1 MWCQIDVI
9 RVLHVTQWR
18 RESRPGSRG
27 ADAKIGGRKFE
38 PFLLRFQKPSIRE
51 ILARQLFGHLDRPQ
65 PQAYVDKNK
74 DKDRISG
81 EMKLCIGNNYIS
93 GIFLNHAPTQTAGLT
108 KVLVFERVFINTLQ

>member
-27 ADAKIGGRKFE
+27 ADAKIGGRK
-38 PFLLRFQKPSIRE
+38 KPSVRE
-51 ILARQLFGHLDRPQ
+51 ILARQLFCHLDRPQ

-93 GIFLNHAPTQTAGLT
+93 GIFLNHAPAPTAGLT